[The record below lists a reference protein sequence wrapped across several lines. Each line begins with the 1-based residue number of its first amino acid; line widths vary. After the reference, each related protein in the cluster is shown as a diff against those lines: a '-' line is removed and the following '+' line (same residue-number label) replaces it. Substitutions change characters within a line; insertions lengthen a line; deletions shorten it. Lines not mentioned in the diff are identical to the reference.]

1 MSVIF
6 VCVYDIY
13 ILFIL
18 DVSICFKHHL
28 TSRNSKLMAN
38 SKFPTL
44 SVDIKMTRI
53 YPGQFY
59 NLTQSFILPSSFFP
73 TCSSFCLQFPC
84 YTNWAKIKPGNVW
97 QFDNKTTQT
106 AFYTPCFKFPAHDEE
121 PPAARHGV
129 APGHPGLL
137 LCIRVAAL
145 PHRGGVHSPAGELNK
160 YVLWKYLILLNSI
173 LYFEI
178 ADKFRQ

>member
-44 SVDIKMTRI
+44 SVDINDA
-53 YPGQFY
+53 YLPGP
-59 NLTQSFILPSSFFP
+59 I
-73 TCSSFCLQFPC
+73 LQFDTIIHPPIIVIS
-84 YTNWAKIKPGNVW
+84 NLLISLFAVSLLHKLGE
-97 QFDNKTTQT
+97 NK
-106 AFYTPCFKFPAHDEE
+106 
-121 PPAARHGV
+121 
-129 APGHPGLL
+129 
-137 LCIRVAAL
+137 
-145 PHRGGVHSPAGELNK
+145 AGQCMT
-160 YVLWKYLILLNSI
+160 I
-173 LYFEI
+173 
-178 ADKFRQ
+178 